1 MDFLVEEIKIKKD
14 DLNEG
19 KINRLFKLMDQYKR
33 GRVTCEDFKRFL
45 CEDFTEGY
53 HQSVMGHEVINNF
66 SSFDWI

>member
-45 CEDFTEGY
+45 CE
-53 HQSVMGHEVINNF
+53 VKNNK
-66 SSFDWI
+66 